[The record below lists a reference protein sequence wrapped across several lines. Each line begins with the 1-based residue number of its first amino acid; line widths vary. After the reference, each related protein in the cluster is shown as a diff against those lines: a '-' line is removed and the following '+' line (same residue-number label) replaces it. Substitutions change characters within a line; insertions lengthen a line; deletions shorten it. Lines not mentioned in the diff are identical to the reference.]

1 MTQNESAANTNHHRL
16 ILWDILRDKRSRSVG
31 LWVVVIL
38 ILGSTFYHF
47 AERWSWVDSL
57 YFSFISL
64 VTVGYGDFVPTSDL
78 SKIFTIFYIANGLGV
93 LVVFVDI
100 YASLRLG
107 RPMSAVEQR
116 SPSSTISL

>member
-1 MTQNESAANTNHHRL
+1 MTDNELTPNTSHHRL
-16 ILWDILRDKRSRSVG
+16 IFWDILRDKRSRSVG
-31 LWVVVIL
+31 LWVAVIL

-47 AERWSWVDSL
+47 AEGWSWVDSL

-64 VTVGYGDFVPTSDL
+64 ATVGYGDFVPTSDL

-107 RPMSAVEQR
+107 RPMSAVER
-116 SPSSTISL
+116 RPPSSTISL